1 MRKVYSF
8 TAYMINQYIDEGD
21 RSESRITEEL
31 TSVPQDFWM
40 NFIKEPRISF
50 LFMGKKKCIFFL
62 FIFPLVSK

>member
-50 LFMGKKKCIFFL
+50 LFMGKKKN
-62 FIFPLVSK
+62 VSSFYLISL